1 MELTF
6 SRERTQIYKSCVK
19 LRFRSAA
26 DNFHSGITDASPR
39 LSKLN
44 EVLRRCARGF
54 AIIARL
60 VVCPVLS
67 SRGKFLDNERGCR
80 GNGDRRFQV
89 FVVRSKRRV
98 REKNER
104 DGGRADS
111 QIEKETEIERQIG
124 PANGG
129 GERRQR
135 RRRGGGGD
143 IKMKSHGL
151 INTRLSRVI
160 ELSRDTEP
168 RGAEFTKGTDHQHT
182 LDPRRACTRARTRGP
197 LSLSLPLP
205 LRPSTDRARIP
216 LAERAAAACIP
227 LSVPFC
233 PPSPSPIP
241 PAGLPRPRA

>member
-1 MELTF
+1 MCERICDHRSPSGMSGFIIAWQISRQRTRLPRKRRPTF
-6 SRERTQIYKSCVK
+6 PGICRSLKETRTREERERRRTSRQPDRKGN
-19 LRFRSAA
+19 RNRE
-26 DNFHSGITDASPR
+26 TDR
-39 LSKLN
+39 
-44 EVLRRCARGF
+44 
-54 AIIARL
+54 
-60 VVCPVLS
+60 
-67 SRGKFLDNERGCR
+67 
-80 GNGDRRFQV
+80 
-89 FVVRSKRRV
+89 
-98 REKNER
+98 
-104 DGGRADS
+104 
-111 QIEKETEIERQIG
+111 T
-124 PANGG
+124 
-129 GERRQR
+129 GERRR
-135 RRRGGGGD
+135 RAAAAAAARGGGD

-197 LSLSLPLP
+197 LSLSLPLSLPLP